1 MADANKPVRLS
12 KAAREFN
19 LGIGTI
25 VDFLDT
31 KGIQVEAKPNT
42 KLDPDV
48 YALVRSNFQG
58 DKEAKEAA
66 QRSTVSVDRENIS
79 LASAKKKV
87 VVTEESSDKIDLSI
101 FKKEEEA
108 KTTHVKEE
116 VVAEAPAEEVKK
128 EEKPEVVAEKEEPK
142 KEVVTEA
149 PVEEAPKAETPAE
162 PTNVGGLKV
171 VGKLDFEAQKKEAA
185 EKRAAAADARLKAK
199 IESEKIVV
207 KSAIKTIETPKQDEG
222 DKPANTGLVKA
233 RAQQLTG
240 PKVVGKID
248 LPVEKKSKSSDD
260 GKRKRVRVKK
270 VDVNKQA
277 NSGRGG
283 RGANK
288 KGPKKGGYV
297 KKEVSQEDI
306 QKEIRETL
314 ARLSG
319 GKKSKSSKLRREK
332 RKNIRER
339 SEDELVQQQLED
351 SILKLTEFVTVAEL
365 ATMMNKS
372 PNDVISACMM
382 LGIMV
387 SINQRLDSETIN
399 MIAEDF
405 GFEVEFVS
413 SDLEDAIEVE
423 DDNEDDLQSRPPIVT
438 VMGHVDHG
446 KTSLLDYVRKA
457 NVIDGEAGGIT
468 QHIGSYSVK
477 MDDGKHITFL
487 DTPGHEA
494 FTAMRARG
502 AQVTDL
508 AIIVIASDDAVMPQT
523 KEAIHHAQ
531 AAEIP
536 MIFALNKMDRETAN
550 PDKIKTELSEMNIL
564 VEEWG
569 GKYQC
574 QEISAKNGTN
584 IDDLLEKVLLEAEML
599 DLKANPDKRAVGT
612 VVESSLDKGR
622 GYVTN
627 ILVQGGTL
635 RVGDALLAGQYSGK
649 IKAMFDERGTRIEEA
664 GPSAPV
670 SVLGFD
676 GAPSAGDKFNV
687 FEDEKEARAI
697 ATKRQQLQ
705 REQGV
710 RTQKTVTLEELG
722 RRIAVGE
729 FKELNLIVKG
739 DVDGSIEALSD
750 SLQKLSTEKVQ
761 VNIIHKAVGQISE
774 SDVLLA
780 SASSAY
786 IIGFQVRPS
795 ATARKLAETEEI
807 QIKLYSVIYKAI
819 EEMRDAMEGLLSAK
833 IEENIV
839 GTAEI
844 RETFKISKLG
854 TIAGCFVTE
863 GKIFRSSKV
872 RLLREGVVVYTG
884 LLGSLKRFKDDAKE
898 VAKGYECGLN
908 IEKFN
913 DIKVGDVV
921 EAYEDVEVKQTL
933 DDA

>member
-42 KLDPDV
+42 KLDPEV
-48 YALVRSNFQG
+48 YALVLSNFQG
-58 DKEAKEAA
+58 DKDAKEAA
-66 QRSTVSVDRENIS
+66 QRSTVNVDRENIS
-79 LASAKKKV
+79 LASTKKREVEKP
-87 VVTEESSDKIDLSI
+87 ESSAEKIDLNI
-101 FKKEEEA
+101 FKTDEVKDEKAKEEKKEENQA
-108 KTTHVKEE
+108 S
-116 VVAEAPAEEVKK
+116 
-128 EEKPEVVAEKEEPK
+128 
-142 KEVVTEA
+142 
-149 PVEEAPKAETPAE
+149 EAPKLKASR
-162 PTNVGGLKV
+162 LKV
-171 VGKLDFEAQKKEAA
+171 VGKVDFEAQEKEAA
-185 EKRAAAADARLKAK
+185 AKRAAAEETRIKAK
-199 IESEKIVV
+199 LEAEKIVV
-207 KSAIKTIETPKQDEG
+207 KSAIKPIEKQEEVSIEDAP
-222 DKPANTGLVKA
+222 DVVKA
-233 RAQQLTG
+233 NVEQLSG
-240 PKVVGKID
+240 PKVVGKIE
-248 LPVEKKSKSSDD
+248 LPVEKQKSSDD

-270 VDVNKQA
+270 VDVKKQA
-277 NSGRGG
+277 NQARQNNK
-283 RGANK
+283 NK
-288 KGPKKGGYV
+288 KKQKAVYV

-339 SEDELVQQQLED
+339 TEDELVQQQLEE
-351 SILKLTEFVTVAEL
+351 SILKMTEFVTVAEL

-387 SINQRLDSETIN
+387 SINQRLDSETIT

-405 GFEVEFVS
+405 GYEVEFVS
-413 SDLEDAIEVE
+413 SDLEDSIEVE
-423 DDNEDDLQSRPPIVT
+423 EDKDEDLVERPPIVT

-446 KTSLLDYVRKA
+446 KTSLLDYIRNA

-477 MDDGKHITFL
+477 MDDGKNITFL

-502 AQVTDL
+502 AQITDL

-584 IDDLLEKVLLEAEML
+584 IEELLEKVLLESEIL
-599 DLKANPDKRAVGT
+599 ELKANPDKKAVGT

-635 RVGDALLAGQYSGK
+635 RVGDAVLAGQYSGK
-649 IKAMFDERGTRIEEA
+649 IKAMFDERGTRIEVA
-664 GPSAPV
+664 GPSTPV

-676 GAPSAGDKFNV
+676 GAPSAGDNFNV
-687 FEDEKEARAI
+687 FEDEKEARSI

-710 RTQKTVTLEELG
+710 RTQKTVTLEEIG

-795 ATARKLAETEEI
+795 STARKLAEKEEI
-807 QIKLYSVIYKAI
+807 QIRLYSVIYKAI

-844 RETFKISKLG
+844 RETFKISKIG
-854 TIAGCFVTE
+854 TIAGCYVTE
-863 GKIFRSSKV
+863 GKILRSSKV
-872 RLLREGVVVYTG
+872 RILREGIVVYTG
-884 LLGSLKRFKDDAKE
+884 LLGSLKRFKDDTKE

-913 DIKVGDVV
+913 DIKVGDIV

-933 DDA
+933 EDA